1 VETDLRFVSEKEHLQ
16 GIVRVCKHGQE
27 LENILDSSN
36 KPKLLRVAEPGT
48 ELLFRSTVKGAQRQQ
63 ARVRKKKKKPTV
75 AVAGSMERKAGSV
88 IPPTHP
94 TCSPSKRLLQLRVG
108 GPAIRW
114 NGPTAREDSA
124 GKLLCVQ

>member
-1 VETDLRFVSEKEHLQ
+1 VSEKEHLQ

-63 ARVRKKKKKPTV
+63 ARVRKKKGKTYS
-75 AVAGSMERKAGSV
+75 GSGWLDGAEGWQR
-88 IPPTHP
+88 HP
-94 TCSPSKRLLQLRVG
+94 TDPPHLL
-108 GPAIRW
+108 PIKT
-114 NGPTAREDSA
+114 TAPVEGWWTRDTVEWSNRA
-124 GKLLCVQ
+124 